1 MQLSA
6 LTLDRVNRP
15 GSSSGGCTVTERNY
29 LDFRIDGC
37 SVLNILTSTDGT
49 HSDFMTPFVSGFPQQ
64 NQTFVA
70 DLLCRDLPEGGA
82 ARVIIYICPECGDI
96 GCGAYSVEIER
107 SDIGIVWGS
116 FAYENGY
123 ESPLPI
129 GDIGPFV
136 FDPDEYKRIII
147 EAPALC

>member
-6 LTLDRVNRP
+6 LTLERINRP
-15 GSSSGGCTVTERNY
+15 GSSSRGCTVTERNY
-29 LDFRIDGC
+29 LDFRINGC
-37 SVLNILTSTDGT
+37 SVLDMLTSADGG
-49 HSDFMTPFVSGFPQQ
+49 HSDFMTPFVSGFIQQ
-64 NQTFVA
+64 SQTFVA
-70 DLLCRDLPEGGA
+70 DLLCCGLPEGRA

-107 SDIGIVWGS
+107 SDTGIVWDS

-123 ESPLPI
+123 ESPRPI
-129 GDIGPFV
+129 SDIGPFV

-147 EAPALC
+147 EATVLC